1 MGAGAGHNRG
11 AALNVAVPEWHAPPG
26 TPTFNPY
33 PYFRM
38 RADDAT
44 LEEEARYPAWP
55 LGFGLAL
62 GLGFGRGL
70 GLGF

>member
-1 MGAGAGHNRG
+1 M
-11 AALNVAVPEWHAPPG
+11 AVPEWHAPPG

-44 LEEEARYPAWP
+44 LEEEARYRAWP

-62 GLGFGRGL
+62 GLGSGEG
-70 GLGF
+70 